1 MDTLQVAED
10 SVKEATDAPPSRP
23 ASSNALQNFISRKG
37 LPSERDGVGDVPLLP
52 DAQERFYGVHDR
64 LVAAGAGRVATVD
77 ELEDEVELG
86 ELEDEERHA
95 ENEVRDYNISDS
107 SSAQSSDVERN
118 PIRNRSHVPPP
129 ESAPDS
135 DAEVE
140 TLLTPT
146 RATFLSFNATGLAR
160 SKADSM
166 AGFASFAAAALL
178 EGESERELER
188 EHMEDDADLEENADD
203 EEMGRQTRCPPAART
218 AARTARTSPAAQSP
232 VHSSSP
238 SSSSMV
244 LAPVPVKRNELS
256 PLIEFVSYW
265 HDHVSKLYPPQ
276 VLLHY
281 AAPELAEKPT
291 PVASEASST
300 RIGAQLIGGTL
311 TLILP
316 DLTTCKLE
324 TPAIHGTS
332 DDARLALF
340 VQAWTSNV
348 HETGRMLRDE
358 IGWAKETEEAEAKA
372 EELKNAPGGDQP
384 WEALKAEGERWM
396 AQAVAW
402 EFETDELNSL
412 HACILTVPLTP
423 HPPAVFRT
431 TATFVSRRD
440 AQDAAARLAFEA
452 DIAKQY
458 ALAFKA
464 QIGNGSRG
472 YLRFGSTAK
481 AVESEKEALEPV
493 TLLHGEVK
501 NAFGGVN
508 RYLTW
513 SHGHS
518 PGPSPVHYHSAFDGD
533 IDSPDF
539 SADTPLL
546 SASLTIVFPSTT
558 AFPDPPAPFTASVA
572 LQYHTKAHARGA
584 CATLALREGLVERLK
599 PYQTQRQMELV
610 RRRAERDKRE
620 QERKEEKART
630 GKEMPKVGAVKYE
643 DLDQLDSPA
652 TYLNQCIQVWTG
664 HGSPLKFD
672 YESVTNPSGP
682 GKHYGCA
689 LHVYVNPYLTKTYNL
704 APSVSHTSRASA
716 KEAAVRLA
724 LRERILDL
732 CMPAGFDAERAA
744 IERRTNKRARRHRT
758 EGEMTSSAD
767 SASGAQKSPTKRT
780 RTASPAL
787 AVSNQVNLGN
797 ADKPQSSKAVADL
810 QSVSRLLQAGESAV
824 AYLDQLIL
832 DRHGVKGA
840 LGKYSIQRDPST
852 RLFGA
857 TLDIPLSENA
867 ESTATCII
875 ACKEQSRMAAQE
887 AVAKIALEGGIA
899 EQLPTIGP
907 DEVLVRREQLSAE
920 ALRSAEEAGD
930 TERSWEAFGGG
941 DGEALVK
948 LRSECAKWLGDN
960 EEVLPQYKVVE
971 QDTGFAA
978 TVTVTIMNATSL
990 APASTRAFGVAA
1002 SFASRSLAADAAA
1015 SAALSAGVID
1025 LIASLARPTAPHL
1038 PKASTAA
1045 PWQSKKSKKQLSQ
1058 VIVPARD
1065 SEAHAAARREAYGGF
1080 GCATAW
1086 MLERLLERARRE
1098 KEAERKKEERDK
1110 VVRNPLL
1117 AVPVE
1122 SQAKEKDTELFGLGV
1137 GSGSVG
1143 QGVSKGKGKAE
1154 EVGDTGSV
1162 EALRAYCLER
1172 GLAAPVFLRDFPFST
1187 SASSGTR
1194 IWTSIGDKRFELA
1207 HVQVH
1212 DAEQRLA
1219 KKVLKHLQSESATV
1233 KA

>member
-1 MDTLQVAED
+1 MDTLQVAEE
-10 SVKEATDAPPSRP
+10 SVKESTVAHPSCP
-23 ASSNALQNFISRKG
+23 ASSNALQSFISRKG

-64 LVAAGAGRVATVD
+64 LVAAGACRVATVD

-86 ELEDEERHA
+86 ELEDEERLA
-95 ENEVRDYNISDS
+95 ENEVRDYDISDS
-107 SSAQSSDVERN
+107 SSAHSSDVERK
-118 PIRNRSHVPPP
+118 PTRNRSH
-129 ESAPDS
+129 STA
-135 DAEVE
+135 
-140 TLLTPT
+140 
-146 RATFLSFNATGLAR
+146 GLA
-160 SKADSM
+160 
-166 AGFASFAAAALL
+166 SFTAAALV

-203 EEMGRQTRCPPAART
+203 EEMGRQTRFA
-218 AARTARTSPAAQSP
+218 
-232 VHSSSP
+232 SSLELSEL
-238 SSSSMV
+238 V
-244 LAPVPVKRNELS
+244 VDVKRNELS
-256 PLIEFVSYW
+256 PIIEFVSYW
-265 HDHVSKLYPPQ
+265 HEHASKLHPPQ

-291 PVASEASST
+291 PVAPEASST
-300 RIGAQLIGGTL
+300 RTDAQLIGGTL

-316 DLTTCKLE
+316 DSTTINLS
-324 TPAIHGTS
+324 TPAIHRTG

-348 HETGRMLRDE
+348 HERGRMLRDE
-358 IGWAKETEEAEAKA
+358 IGWVKETEEAEAEA
-372 EELKNAPGGDQP
+372 EELKNAPGGDRP

-396 AQAVAW
+396 AQAVEW
-402 EFETDELNSL
+402 EFETDKLNSL
-412 HACILTVPLTP
+412 YACILTVPLTP

-481 AVESEKEALEPV
+481 AVESEKEVLEPV
-493 TLLHGEVK
+493 ALLHGEVK

-518 PGPSPVHYHSAFDGD
+518 PGPSPVHYHSGLDGD
-533 IDSPDF
+533 VDSPDV

-558 AFPDPPAPFTASVA
+558 AFPDPPSPFTASVA
-572 LQYHTKAHARGA
+572 LQYHTKAHARAA

-620 QERKEEKART
+620 QERKEEKARA
-630 GKEMPKVGAVKYE
+630 GKEMPKIGAVKYE
-643 DLDQLDSPA
+643 DLDQLNSPA
-652 TYLNQCIQVWTG
+652 TYLNQCVQVWTG

-672 YESVTNPSGP
+672 YETVPSPSGL

-689 LHVYVNPYLTKTYNL
+689 LHVYVNPYLNKTYTIT
-704 APSVSHTSRASA
+704 PSASHTTRASA

-744 IERRTNKRARRHRT
+744 IDRRTNKRARRHRT

-787 AVSNQVNLGN
+787 DVSNQVDLGN
-797 ADKPQSSKAVADL
+797 ADQPQSSKAVADL
-810 QSVSRLLQAGESAV
+810 QSVSRLLQVGESAV

-832 DRHGVKGA
+832 DRLGVDSA
-840 LGKYSIQRDPST
+840 LAKYSVQRDPST

-857 TLDIPLSENA
+857 TLDVPLSENA
-867 ESTATCII
+867 ESTATFTI

-887 AVAKIALEGGIA
+887 AVAKTALEGGIA

-907 DEVLVRREQLSAE
+907 GEVLMRPEQLSTKVS
-920 ALRSAEEAGD
+920 RFAEEAS
-930 TERSWEAFGGG
+930 ENEQSWQAHGGG

-978 TVTVTIMNATSL
+978 TVTVTIINSTSV

-1002 SFASRSLAADAAA
+1002 SFASRALAADAAA

-1025 LIASLARPTAPHL
+1025 LIASLARP
-1038 PKASTAA
+1038 AA
-1045 PWQSKKSKKQLSQ
+1045 PPPANVGVLAAWQSKKSKKQLSQ
-1058 VIVPARD
+1058 TIVPARD

-1117 AVPVE
+1117 ALPVE
-1122 SQAKEKDTELFGLGV
+1122 SQVKQKDAELFGLGV
-1137 GSGSVG
+1137 GSGSGG
-1143 QGVSKGKGKAE
+1143 QGISKGKGKAE

-1162 EALRAYCLER
+1162 EALRA
-1172 GLAAPVFLRDFPFST
+1172 PVFHRDFPFST

-1207 HVQVH
+1207 HVQAH